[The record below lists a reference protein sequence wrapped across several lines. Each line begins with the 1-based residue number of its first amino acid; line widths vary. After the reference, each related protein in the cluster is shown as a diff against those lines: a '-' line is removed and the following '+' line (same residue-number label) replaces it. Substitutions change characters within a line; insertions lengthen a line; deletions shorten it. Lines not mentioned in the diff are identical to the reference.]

1 MELHDKIMLPDLGK
15 EAVLRSVKDAEY
27 SALDNTIAEKN
38 TSLDFYYNR
47 NLDEHIQQY
56 FSTESLSQIPPVLMS
71 LVKRF
76 AKSRLMLLKQPAE
89 RFINGEFNDYYNK
102 KTHNLNTKVRE
113 FGELAWLLGSCHLQS
128 MYNPKTQRIEY
139 KIHPI
144 VKEYV
149 YDGEVYGVSYEIHR
163 DFNGDRQFAFWS
175 KPLDGEQ
182 GMHFRFNVNG
192 KMMPVGNNLEMV
204 NPYNLIPLSKVEFN
218 TSASDVTRCAVHASN
233 AWTEVMIAT
242 RLMMGSPVITGLD
255 TEIPPYLKFGVDRLI
270 ALPEGASMQ
279 YVSPSAN
286 LGQMIQSVKDLIN
299 QVGQNHSLTIR
310 WGESSAPPSGE
321 ALKILSVDNIE
332 TRESDIPV
340 FRDFEHDRYEIDREL
355 LSVHEGTNLSE
366 KYSVDY
372 PEVGFPMTWTEER
385 NKLEFMMEH
394 NLITREELIRK
405 FNPDIDEAELALKM
419 EELEPEQPEQP
430 TNPLLEALQRG

>member
-27 SALDNTIAEKN
+27 SALDDTIAEKN

-76 AKSRLMLLKQPAE
+76 AKSRLMLLKEPAE
-89 RFINGEFNDYYNK
+89 RFINGEFNDYYTE
-102 KTHNLNTKVRE
+102 KTHNLDSKVRE

-218 TSASDVTRCAVHASN
+218 TNASDVTRCAVHASN

-286 LGQMIQSVKDLIN
+286 LTQMIQSVKDLIN

-332 TRESDIPV
+332 TRESDIPI

-355 LSVHEGTNLSE
+355 LSVHEGTNLSD

>member
-89 RFINGEFNDYYNK
+89 RFINGEFNDYYNE
-102 KTHNLNTKVRE
+102 KTHNLNTRVRE

-192 KMMPVGNNLEMV
+192 KMIPVGNNLEMI

-394 NLITREELIRK
+394 NLITREELVRK

>member
-89 RFINGEFNDYYNK
+89 RFINGEFNDYYTE
-102 KTHNLNTKVRE
+102 KTHNLDSKVRE

-218 TSASDVTRCAVHASN
+218 TNASDVTRCAVHASN

-405 FNPDIDEAELALKM
+405 FNPDIDEAELTLKM

>member
-89 RFINGEFNDYYNK
+89 RFINGEFNDYYTE

-394 NLITREELIRK
+394 NLITREELVRK

>member
-89 RFINGEFNDYYNK
+89 RFINGEFNDYYTE
-102 KTHNLNTKVRE
+102 KTHNLNTRVRE

-394 NLITREELIRK
+394 NLITREELVRK

>member
-76 AKSRLMLLKQPAE
+76 AKSRLMLLKEPAE
-89 RFINGEFNDYYNK
+89 RFINGEFNDYYTE
-102 KTHNLNTKVRE
+102 KTHNLDSKVRE

-340 FRDFEHDRYEIDREL
+340 FRDFEHDRYQIDREL

>member
-47 NLDEHIQQY
+47 NLDEHIRQY

-89 RFINGEFNDYYNK
+89 RFINGEFNDYYEE
-102 KTHNLNTKVRE
+102 KTHNLDSKVRE

-192 KMMPVGNNLEMV
+192 KMMPVGNNLEMI

-233 AWTEVMIAT
+233 AWTEVLIAT
-242 RLMMGSPVITGLD
+242 RLLMGSPVITGLD

-394 NLITREELIRK
+394 NLITREELVRK

>member
-76 AKSRLMLLKQPAE
+76 AKSRLMLLKEPSE
-89 RFINGEFNDYYNK
+89 RFINGEFNDYYTE
-102 KTHNLNTKVRE
+102 KTHNLDSKVRE

>member
-89 RFINGEFNDYYNK
+89 RFINGEFNDYYNE

-113 FGELAWLLGSCHLQS
+113 FGELAWLLGSCHLKS

>member
-27 SALDNTIAEKN
+27 SALDNALAEKN

-47 NLDEHIQQY
+47 NLDEHIKQY

-76 AKSRLMLLKQPAE
+76 AKSRLMLLKEPAE
-89 RFINGEFNDYYNK
+89 RFINGEFNDYYNE
-102 KTHNLNTKVRE
+102 KTHNLDSKVRE

-192 KMMPVGNNLEMV
+192 KMMPVGNNLQMV

-270 ALPEGASMQ
+270 ALPEGSSMQ

-286 LGQMIQSVKDLIN
+286 LTQMIQSVKDLIN

-340 FRDFEHDRYEIDREL
+340 FRDFEHERYEIDREL

-419 EELEPEQPEQP
+419 EELEPEQPES
-430 TNPLLEALQRG
+430 PLLNILQS

>member
-89 RFINGEFNDYYNK
+89 RFINGEFNDYYTE
-102 KTHNLNTKVRE
+102 KTHNLDSKVRE

-192 KMMPVGNNLEMV
+192 KMMPVGNNLEMI
-204 NPYNLIPLSKVEFN
+204 NPYNLVPLSKVEFN

-394 NLITREELIRK
+394 NLITREELVRK

>member
-76 AKSRLMLLKQPAE
+76 AKSRLMLLKEPAE
-89 RFINGEFNDYYNK
+89 RFINGEFNDYYTE

>member
-76 AKSRLMLLKQPAE
+76 AKSRLMLLKEPAE
-89 RFINGEFNDYYNK
+89 RFINGEFNDYYEE

-394 NLITREELIRK
+394 NLITREELVRK

-419 EELEPEQPEQP
+419 EELEPDQPEQP

>member
-76 AKSRLMLLKQPAE
+76 AKSRLMLLKEPAE
-89 RFINGEFNDYYNK
+89 RFINGEFNDYYTE

-218 TSASDVTRCAVHASN
+218 TNASDVTRCAVHASN

-286 LGQMIQSVKDLIN
+286 LSQMIQSVKDLIN

>member
-89 RFINGEFNDYYNK
+89 RFINGEFNDYYNE

-218 TSASDVTRCAVHASN
+218 TNASDVTRCAVHASN

-286 LGQMIQSVKDLIN
+286 LTQMIQSVKDLIN

-355 LSVHEGTNLSE
+355 LSVHEGTNLSD

>member
-89 RFINGEFNDYYNK
+89 RFINGEFNDYYNE
-102 KTHNLNTKVRE
+102 KTHNLNTRVRE

>member
-89 RFINGEFNDYYNK
+89 RFINGEFNDYYNE

-218 TSASDVTRCAVHASN
+218 TNASDVTRCAVHASN

>member
-76 AKSRLMLLKQPAE
+76 AKSRLMLLKEPAE
-89 RFINGEFNDYYNK
+89 RFINGEFNDYYTE
-102 KTHNLNTKVRE
+102 KTHNLDSKVRE

-218 TSASDVTRCAVHASN
+218 TNASDVTRCAVHASN

-286 LGQMIQSVKDLIN
+286 LTQMIQSVKDLIN

-332 TRESDIPV
+332 TRESDIPI

-355 LSVHEGTNLSE
+355 LSVHEGTNLSD

>member
-89 RFINGEFNDYYNK
+89 RFINGEFNDYYNE
-102 KTHNLNTKVRE
+102 KTHNLNTRVRE

-394 NLITREELIRK
+394 NLITREELVRK

>member
-1 MELHDKIMLPDLGK
+1 MELHDKIMLPDLAK

-27 SALDNTIAEKN
+27 SALDDTIAEKN

-76 AKSRLMLLKQPAE
+76 AKSRLMLLKEPAE
-89 RFINGEFNDYYNK
+89 RFINGEFNDYYTE
-102 KTHNLNTKVRE
+102 KTHNLDSKVRE

-355 LSVHEGTNLSE
+355 LSVHEGTNLSD

-419 EELEPEQPEQP
+419 EELETEQPEQP

>member
-89 RFINGEFNDYYNK
+89 RFINGEFNDYYTE

-286 LGQMIQSVKDLIN
+286 LSQMIQSVKDLIN

>member
-89 RFINGEFNDYYNK
+89 RFINGEFNDYYEE

-192 KMMPVGNNLEMV
+192 KMMPVGNNLEMI

-394 NLITREELIRK
+394 NLITREELVRK

>member
-89 RFINGEFNDYYNK
+89 RFINGEFNDYYEE
-102 KTHNLNTKVRE
+102 KTHNLDSKVRE

-204 NPYNLIPLSKVEFN
+204 NPYNLVPLSKVEFN

-394 NLITREELIRK
+394 NLITREELVRK

>member
-47 NLDEHIQQY
+47 NLDEHIRQY

-89 RFINGEFNDYYNK
+89 RFINGEFNDYYTE

-394 NLITREELIRK
+394 NLITREELVRK

>member
-89 RFINGEFNDYYNK
+89 RFINGEFNDYYTE

-340 FRDFEHDRYEIDREL
+340 FRDFEHERYEIDREL

-394 NLITREELIRK
+394 NLITREELVRK

>member
-76 AKSRLMLLKQPAE
+76 AKSRLMLLKEPAE
-89 RFINGEFNDYYNK
+89 RFINGEFNDYYNE
-102 KTHNLNTKVRE
+102 KTHNLDSKVRE

>member
-1 MELHDKIMLPDLGK
+1 
-15 EAVLRSVKDAEY
+15 
-27 SALDNTIAEKN
+27 
-38 TSLDFYYNR
+38 
-47 NLDEHIQQY
+47 
-56 FSTESLSQIPPVLMS
+56 
-71 LVKRF
+71 
-76 AKSRLMLLKQPAE
+76 MLLKEPAE
-89 RFINGEFNDYYNK
+89 RFINGEFNDYYTE
-102 KTHNLNTKVRE
+102 KTHNLDSKVRE

-255 TEIPPYLKFGVDRLI
+255 TEIPPYLKVGVDRCI
-270 ALPEGASMQ
+270 ARTEGESMK

>member
-76 AKSRLMLLKQPAE
+76 AKSRLMLLKEPAE
-89 RFINGEFNDYYNK
+89 RFINGEFNDYYTE
-102 KTHNLNTKVRE
+102 KTHNLDSKVRE

-163 DFNGDRQFAFWS
+163 DSNGDRQFAFWS

-340 FRDFEHDRYEIDREL
+340 FRDFEHERYEIDREL

-419 EELEPEQPEQP
+419 DELEPEQPEQP

>member
-76 AKSRLMLLKQPAE
+76 AKSRLMLLKEPAE
-89 RFINGEFNDYYNK
+89 RFINGEFNDYYEE

-340 FRDFEHDRYEIDREL
+340 FRDFEHERYEIDREL

-394 NLITREELIRK
+394 NLITREELVRK

-419 EELEPEQPEQP
+419 EELEPDQPEQP

>member
-76 AKSRLMLLKQPAE
+76 AKSRLMLLKEPAE
-89 RFINGEFNDYYNK
+89 RFINGEFNDYYTE
-102 KTHNLNTKVRE
+102 KTHNLDSKVRE

-286 LGQMIQSVKDLIN
+286 LSQMIQSVKDLIN

-340 FRDFEHDRYEIDREL
+340 FRDFEHERYEIDREL

>member
-89 RFINGEFNDYYNK
+89 RFINGEFNDYYNE
-102 KTHNLNTKVRE
+102 KTHNLDTKVRE

-204 NPYNLIPLSKVEFN
+204 NPYNLVPLSKVEFN

-394 NLITREELIRK
+394 NLITREELVRK

>member
-89 RFINGEFNDYYNK
+89 RFINGEFNDYYTE
-102 KTHNLNTKVRE
+102 KTHNLDSKVRE

-218 TSASDVTRCAVHASN
+218 TNASDVTRCAVHASN

-394 NLITREELIRK
+394 NLITRKELIRK

>member
-76 AKSRLMLLKQPAE
+76 AKSRLMLLKEPAE
-89 RFINGEFNDYYNK
+89 RFINGEFNDYYTE

-218 TSASDVTRCAVHASN
+218 TNASDVTRCAVHASN

-286 LGQMIQSVKDLIN
+286 LTQMIQSVKDLIN

-355 LSVHEGTNLSE
+355 LSVHEGTNLSD

>member
-27 SALDNTIAEKN
+27 NALNNTIAEKN

-47 NLDEHIQQY
+47 NLDGHIQQY

-89 RFINGEFNDYYNK
+89 RFINGELNDYYQE
-102 KTHNLNTKVRE
+102 KTHNLDTKVRE

-163 DFNGDRQFAFWS
+163 DFKGDRQFAFWS

-192 KMMPVGNNLEMV
+192 KMIPVGNNLEMV

-405 FNPDIDEAELALKM
+405 FNPDIDEAELEFKM
-419 EELEPEQPEQP
+419 KELEPKQPEQP

>member
-76 AKSRLMLLKQPAE
+76 AKSRLMLLKEPAE
-89 RFINGEFNDYYNK
+89 RFINGEFNDYYTE
-102 KTHNLNTKVRE
+102 KTHNLDSKVRE

-286 LGQMIQSVKDLIN
+286 LSQMIQSVKDLIN

>member
-76 AKSRLMLLKQPAE
+76 AKSRLMLLKEPAE
-89 RFINGEFNDYYNK
+89 RFINGEFNDYYEE
-102 KTHNLNTKVRE
+102 KTHNLDSKVRE

-340 FRDFEHDRYEIDREL
+340 FRDFEHERYEIDREL

>member
-89 RFINGEFNDYYNK
+89 RFINGEFNDYYTE

-286 LGQMIQSVKDLIN
+286 LTQMIQSVKDLIN

-355 LSVHEGTNLSE
+355 LSVHPYLC
-366 KYSVDY
+366 SVSVLVSHRLFHY
-372 PEVGFPMTWTEER
+372 LPVSRTLYQT
-385 NKLEFMMEH
+385 LVC
-394 NLITREELIRK
+394 
-405 FNPDIDEAELALKM
+405 
-419 EELEPEQPEQP
+419 
-430 TNPLLEALQRG
+430 

>member
-47 NLDEHIQQY
+47 NLDEHIKQY

-76 AKSRLMLLKQPAE
+76 AKSRLMLLKEPAE
-89 RFINGEFNDYYNK
+89 RFINGEFNDYYTE
-102 KTHNLNTKVRE
+102 KTHNLDSKVRE
-113 FGELAWLLGSCHLQS
+113 FGELSWLLGSCHLQS

-286 LGQMIQSVKDLIN
+286 LSQMIQSVKDLIN

-340 FRDFEHDRYEIDREL
+340 FRDFEHERYEIDREL

-372 PEVGFPMTWTEER
+372 AEVGFPMTWTEER

>member
-89 RFINGEFNDYYNK
+89 RFINGEFNDYYTE
-102 KTHNLNTKVRE
+102 KTHNLDSKVRE

-355 LSVHEGTNLSE
+355 LSVHEGTSLSE